1 MFYVF
6 NLKKITKALK
16 YIFLLFLLICLVFA
30 IIFKIYP
37 IKYLDEIYYYSNEY
51 DLEPALV
58 CAIINVES
66 GFNKKAVSKKGAS
79 GLMQIMKSTA
89 DWAAEEID
97 IERYSYD
104 NIFNEKL
111 NLNIGCWYISKLKK
125 QFDDN
130 LIYVLAAYNA
140 GSGNVSKWISDEKYY
155 DNFGNLDIP
164 FPETKEYV
172 EKVNKNIKFYRILL
186 DIFGGNYD

>member
-37 IKYLDEIYYYSNEY
+37 IKYLDEIYYYSNKY

-97 IERYSYD
+97 IERYSHD

>member
-1 MFYVF
+1 
-6 NLKKITKALK
+6 
-16 YIFLLFLLICLVFA
+16 
-30 IIFKIYP
+30 
-37 IKYLDEIYYYSNEY
+37 
-51 DLEPALV
+51 
-58 CAIINVES
+58 
-66 GFNKKAVSKKGAS
+66 
-79 GLMQIMKSTA
+79 MQIMKSTA

>member
-16 YIFLLFLLICLVFA
+16 YIFLLFLLICLALA

-37 IKYLDEIYYYSNEY
+37 IKYLDEIYYYSKEY

-97 IERYSYD
+97 IEEYSYD
-104 NIFNEKL
+104 KIFNEKL

-140 GSGNVSKWISDEKYY
+140 GSGNVSKWISNEKYFDKY
-155 DNFGNLDIP
+155 GNLNIP
-164 FPETKEYV
+164 FLETKEYV